1 MKQNAKKGLA
11 RSLPFFLSFAIICP
25 LLSYALVS
33 YIHHPRNEETI
44 TVFIGCCDSKAKKA
58 KSLLEENKPSYLL
71 EIQFYCYSY
80 LESSFSTYFT
90 AIGREN
96 ADLVI
101 LPESQI
107 NDDTILLHYLPLETK
122 SDPSDYISKK
132 NGKHYGVLLRKEK
145 EASAILPYAD
155 ETHDEN
161 YYAFYAKGSL
171 HAGELTSSAYD
182 TSSLFISLLKEA
194 NQ

>member
-1 MKQNAKKGLA
+1 MKRSVKKALS
-11 RSLPFFLSFAIICP
+11 RSLPLFLGFAILCP
-25 LLSYALVS
+25 ILSYALVS
-33 YIHHPRNEETI
+33 YIHQPRNEETI
-44 TVFIGCCDSKAKKA
+44 TVFVGCCDSKAKQA

-80 LESSFSTYFT
+80 LDSSFSTYFA

-107 NDDTILLHYLPLETK
+107 NDDTLLLHYLPLDTK
-122 SDPSDYISKK
+122 SDSSDYVSKK
-132 NGKHYGVLLRKEK
+132 NGKHYGVMLRKK
-145 EASAILPYAD
+145 GEASTILPYAD
-155 ETHDEN
+155 ETHDED

-171 HAGELTSSAYD
+171 HAGELTSSSYD
-182 TSSLFISLLKEA
+182 TSSLFISVLKEA